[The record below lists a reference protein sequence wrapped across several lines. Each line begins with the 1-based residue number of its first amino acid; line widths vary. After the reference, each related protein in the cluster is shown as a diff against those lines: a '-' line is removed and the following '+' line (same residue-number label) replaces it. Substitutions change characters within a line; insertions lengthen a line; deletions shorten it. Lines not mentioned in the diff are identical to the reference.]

1 MRYGDMRRYA
11 DSLGVTVCSDHLS
24 NGRQGLYSAK
34 LDMIV
39 IDRAITYT
47 AKRCALMHELVH
59 WRRGDRICD
68 DSAIVA
74 RIENRARR
82 ETALLLVAPADYALA
97 EQVYEGDVFR
107 IAAELDVTKQVV
119 EDYQSMVLS
128 RLRETQEAL

>member
-11 DSLGVTVCSDHLS
+11 DSLGVTVCSEHLS
-24 NGRQGLYSAK
+24 SGRQGLYSAK

-47 AKRCALMHELVH
+47 AKRCTLMHELVH
-59 WRRGDRICD
+59 WRHGDRICD
-68 DSAIVA
+68 SAIGA

-82 ETALLLVAPADYALA
+82 ETAMLLVAPADYALA

-107 IAAELDVTKQVV
+107 IAAELDVTRQVV

-128 RLRETQEAL
+128 RLRETREAI